1 MKKILVLFVGLLIFT
16 SCEKK
21 KAVDCGMCGLNM
33 NRIETPDS
41 PVEAIQ
47 MSTLQDTSTTG
58 DSEFLE
64 NKEKIEKKYGE
75 QWDFC
80 HCVIVNDSLN
90 KQIKAGEIDDNLME
104 RLEVVD
110 QHCKAFLVMD
120 DSKTPDERD
129 AHEKKIKKC
138 LKSAG
143 IKY

>member
-1 MKKILVLFVGLLIFT
+1 MKKILVLFFSLIIFI
-16 SCEKK
+16 SCEEKK
-21 KAVDCGMCGLNM
+21 IVDCGMCGLNM
-33 NRIETPDS
+33 NRVETPDS
-41 PVEAIQ
+41 PVEAVQ
-47 MSTLQDTSTTG
+47 MSSIKDTSTTG
-58 DSEFLE
+58 DAEFLE
-64 NKEKIEKKYGE
+64 NKAKIEKIYGE

-90 KQIKAGEIDDNLME
+90 KQIKAGKIDDNLME
-104 RLEVVD
+104 RMEVVD

-120 DSKTPDERD
+120 DSKTPDERE

>member
-1 MKKILVLFVGLLIFT
+1 
-16 SCEKK
+16 
-21 KAVDCGMCGLNM
+21 M

-41 PVEAIQ
+41 PVEAVQ
-47 MSTLQDTSTTG
+47 MISIKDTSTTG
-58 DSEFLE
+58 DAEFLE
-64 NKEKIEKKYGE
+64 NKAKIEKKYGE

-80 HCVIVNDSLN
+80 NCVIVNDSLN
-90 KQIKAGEIDDNLME
+90 KQIKAGKIDDNLME
-104 RLEVVD
+104 RMEVVD

-120 DSKTPDERD
+120 DSKTPDERE